1 MMSIWAKVPVGKIN
15 ISDPFM
21 SKHKINNED
30 SNDSNCYASIEKEIQ
45 LTGKGDPLGAGEE
58 GI

>member
-1 MMSIWAKVPVGKIN
+1 
-15 ISDPFM
+15 M

-45 LTGKGDPLGAGEE
+45 LTGKGDPLGAGKE